1 MCYERGI
8 VKRFIKQQVL
18 TLFFVSSVLM
28 TGFGCA
34 ILLHTNCMPFRSLSV
49 ERGGQSVG
57 VAVVL
62 VFAVALITSR
72 TSVYGR
78 GSVAC
83 RALMFSHPMIVV
95 INLVAMC
102 YLPVRC
108 VACLVLATASA
119 VLLVG
124 LWVLARFCPSF
135 VRIKFIFWMAVV
147 SLVFQ
152 LTFWLVIVLQG

>member
-1 MCYERGI
+1 MSYDRI
-8 VKRFIKQQVL
+8 IIKRFIKQQVL

-34 ILLHTNCMPFRSLSV
+34 ILLHENCLPFRSLGP
-49 ERGGQSVG
+49 ERGGQSIG
-57 VAVVL
+57 VAVIL
-62 VFAVALITSR
+62 VFAIALISSR

-78 GSVAC
+78 GAVAC
-83 RALMFSHPMIVV
+83 RALVFSHPMVVV
-95 INLVAMC
+95 INLLAMC

-124 LWVLARFCPSF
+124 LWVLVRFCPSL
-135 VRIKFIFWMAVV
+135 VSIKSSFWMVV
-147 SLVFQ
+147 VFLVFQ
-152 LTFWLVIVLQG
+152 LTFWLVIMLQG